1 MANSTN
7 DIING
12 DFELAQIARGLIQ
25 GKKLWTAFGERSAT
39 TGEVD
44 FVIWPNGP
52 FSIPAAT
59 GVQMT
64 LSSTSADD
72 AAAGTGIQSVH
83 LHYLDGNL
91 DEQDEIVTLN
101 GLTGVTTVATDIR
114 FIQCMHIATVGT
126 GLKAAG
132 TISAVNS
139 ATTYSQIAT
148 GKVRCSSS
156 ARMVPRGKRL
166 LVYGAFAG
174 AKSAT
179 AAGGFVI
186 RLASTEI
193 EGHKFTSPQFVLF
206 PHLAIPVQDGSIGGR
221 FDVPFPVSAGQVV
234 AITESA
240 PDKDGLVAASW
251 FGVLENA

>member
-1 MANSTN
+1 MKHAT
-7 DIING
+7 DILNAEMPFA
-12 DFELAQIARGLIQ
+12 DVARGLEP
-25 GKKLWTAFGERSAT
+25 GKKLWTAHGERAAAQ
-39 TGEVD
+39 GEED

-52 FSIPAAT
+52 FSIPADT

-64 LSSTSADD
+64 ISSTSADD
-72 AAAGTGIQSVH
+72 AAGGTGIQAVH
-83 LHYLDGNL
+83 VHYLDGNL
-91 DEQDEIVTLN
+91 DEKSEVVPLN
-101 GLTGVTTVATDIR
+101 GLTGVTTTATDIR
-114 FIQCMHIATVGT
+114 FIQCMHIDEVGT

-132 TISAVNS
+132 VISAVNS
-139 ATTYSQIAT
+139 AVTYAQIAA

-179 AAGGFVI
+179 ADGGFI
-186 RLASTEI
+186 LRLASTEI
-193 EGHKFTSPQFVLF
+193 EGHKFTSPRFILF
-206 PHLAIPVQDGSIGGR
+206 PHLAIPIQDSSIGGR
-221 FDVPFPVSAGQVV
+221 FDIPFPVSEGQVV

-240 PDKDGLVAASW
+240 PDKAGLVAASW